1 MGHGKNVVTWI
12 SEGSTFRDM
21 ELMTAVIMTVLSSI
35 AASVPGTIAA
45 MRVSIR
51 SYGGM
56 SLGCAA
62 YTLALSLLSLSMAR
76 TCHMI
81 FCREMYLMPCL
92 WLSVDFMLYRQK
104 EKLTAVPGE
113 GRFSD
118 EKRSFF

>member
-1 MGHGKNVVTWI
+1 
-12 SEGSTFRDM
+12 
-21 ELMTAVIMTVLSSI
+21 MTAVIMTVLFSI

-62 YTLALSLLSLSMAR
+62 YTLALSLLSLFMAR
-76 TCHMI
+76 TCQMI
-81 FCREMYLMPCL
+81 FCREMYLIPCL
-92 WLSVDFMLYRQK
+92 WLSVDFILYRQK